1 MDLIRWSMSRPVSV
15 TVGVIL
21 VVVFGLIGLTAIPI
35 QLTPTVDQPVI
46 TVTTAWPGRSP
57 EEIVDTVT
65 KEQEKRLKNVT
76 NLKSMRSM
84 TREGSCDVTLEFYLG
99 ANINRALQEVSDALR
114 QVPNYPDEVDEPVIK
129 AAEGAAQNAIAWI
142 IIDLEKEWRQKHPGF
157 DISTIFDPLDRE
169 VKPYLERIDGV
180 AEVNIYGGRNK
191 EVRLLV
197 DPVALAQRGLTHED
211 VVRAMAAE
219 NRNVSG
225 GTIAEG
231 KRDYRVRVLGQFA
244 GPGEVLDTIVAYRD
258 GRPVYVRDIGT
269 AEIGFEKERGF
280 VRAMGEP
287 CLAMN
292 IIRQS
297 GSNVM
302 SIMTDVRE
310 RLEIIRKDMLPR
322 MDPVV
327 GPGLRMRQVY
337 DETTYI
343 QSAIDL
349 VLHDLKIGGLLAV
362 IVLLVFLRSFKSTLI
377 IALAIPICIIGTFLV
392 MLGSGRSLNVIS
404 LAGLAFSTGVVVD
417 NAIVVLEN
425 IDRRRKLGD
434 GPMLAVYNGA
444 KEVWGAILAGT
455 LCHVAVFLP
464 ILTIQD
470 ESGQL
475 FFDLT
480 LALSV
485 SILLSLVVAITVVP
499 AAAGVLTRLSRRDA
513 RPSRL
518 AAGFA
523 TLFGVAPL
531 LAGAVNGFAAVLY
544 WLMTGWRGWTFRPAL
559 IAGMVFL
566 SIWGSMKLMPPIDY
580 LPAGNQNLVFG
591 GMLIPPGLSVDQQR
605 LYAERI
611 ESKVGPYLFADIK
624 DPNSMAT
631 LPPIVRMASL
641 ASGKPEFFQPVPL
654 ENFFIGAFQ
663 GTMFVGGTSQ
673 DPQRVIP
680 IADLLTMN
688 MNGMPDAYG
697 GAVQN
702 SIFARG
708 IGGGNKINMEIS
720 GPDLVRVRNA
730 AGFAFGVLVGD
741 ERYGARSIQPE
752 PSNFNLG
759 QQEWRIRLNRAGR
772 ELGLRPQDLGVAI
785 RGLFDGAFIDDFQL
799 AGRTVDFKLYPKNGR
814 LSQKE
819 RLADIPIATPGG
831 RVVPLAS
838 VVEIEPGLA
847 PQEIQRIEELASIT
861 IQITPPNDRP
871 LQATMDDLTAKVIG
885 PAKAAGIIDPSMIV
899 RLEGSA
905 AKLTEVKQALL
916 GKPPAGD
923 IPPAPWQKVM
933 TWAAWVFGAA
943 GLAVGAFA
951 LVRGLRAQRGEFVY
965 GALGALLLALIVGG
979 LFFGI
984 ATRPDLVMARMVW
997 TVFVIYLL
1005 MAALFE
1011 SFLYPFIIMFTV
1023 PLGLVGG
1030 FAALRLVH
1038 DWTVGMKTIQP
1049 QQMDVLTMLG
1059 FVILIGTVV
1068 NNAILI
1074 VEQARHFMGETHLP
1088 GEEDK
1093 EPLPVLKAIAE
1104 STRTRVRPILMTT
1117 CTTLGGGLPLVLAP
1131 GSGSEMYRGLG
1142 AVVVGGLAVSTLFT
1156 LILVP
1161 MVFSVVMQMSA
1172 GVKAVLGFA
1181 PAPGGPPAPPAPSHP
1196 RPAPAPGQALPEA
1209 QPA

>member
-1 MDLIRWSMSRPVSV
+1 MDPIRWSMNRPVSV

-46 TVTTAWPGRSP
+46 TVSTAWPGRSP

-84 TREGSCDVTLEFYLG
+84 TREGSCDITLEFYLG

-129 AAEGAAQNAIAWI
+129 AAEGAAESAIAWI
-142 IIDLEKEWRQKHPGF
+142 IIDLDPEWRKRYPDF
-157 DISTIFDPLDRE
+157 DISTIFEPLDRE

-180 AEVNIYGGRNK
+180 AEVNIYGGRNM

-225 GTIAEG
+225 GSIAEG

-244 GPGEVLDTIVAYRD
+244 DPSEVLDAIVAYRD
-258 GRPVYVRDIGT
+258 GRPVYIRDIGT

-302 SIMTDVRE
+302 NIMTDVRE

-322 MDPVV
+322 MDPVA

-337 DETTYI
+337 DETNYI
-343 QSAIDL
+343 QAAIDL
-349 VLHDLKIGGLLAV
+349 VLHDLRIGGALAV

-392 MLGSGRSLNVIS
+392 MLGAGRTLNVIS

-425 IDRRRKLGD
+425 IDRRKKLGD
-434 GPMLAVYNGA
+434 RPMQAVYNGA

-455 LCHVAVFLP
+455 FCHVAVFLP

-485 SILLSLVVAITVVP
+485 SILLSLLVAITVVP
-499 AAAGVLTRLSRRDA
+499 SASGVLTRLTKDRG

-518 AAGFA
+518 PAAFGS
-523 TLFGVAPL
+523 LFGLAPL
-531 LAGAVNGFAAVLY
+531 LARAVGGFSDGLY
-544 WLMTGWRGWTFRPAL
+544 WLMTGWRGWTLRPAL
-559 IAGMVFL
+559 IALMVFG
-566 SIWGSMKLMPPIDY
+566 SIWGALKLMPPVDY

-611 ESKVGPYLFADIK
+611 ESKVGPYLFADIN
-624 DPNSMAT
+624 DPNSMAP
-631 LPPIVRMASL
+631 LQPIPKL
-641 ASGKPEFFQPVPL
+641 ATMGSPNPQFFDPVPL

-663 GTMFVGGTSQ
+663 GGMFVGGTSQ

-680 IADLLTMN
+680 IAELLTLN

-708 IGGGNKINMEIS
+708 ISGGNKINMEIS
-720 GPDLVRVRNA
+720 GPDLIRVRNA
-730 AGFAFGVLVGD
+730 AGFAFGALMGD
-741 ERYGARSIQPE
+741 PQYGPRSIQPE
-752 PSNFNLG
+752 PANFNLP
-759 QQEWRIRLNRAGR
+759 QQEWRVHLNRAGR
-772 ELGLRPQDLGVAI
+772 ELGLRPQDLGIAI

-799 AGRTVDFKLYPKNGR
+799 GGRSVDFKLYPRNGR
-814 LSQKE
+814 LTHKE
-819 RLADIPIATPGG
+819 QLADIPVATPAG

-838 VVEIEPGLA
+838 VIDIEPSLA
-847 PQEIQRIEELASIT
+847 PQEIQRIEELSSIT
-861 IQITPPNDRP
+861 LQITPPKDLP
-871 LQATMDDLTAKVIG
+871 LQTTMDDLTAKVIEAG
-885 PAKAAGIIDPSMIV
+885 KAAGVIDPSMIV

-916 GKPPAGD
+916 GKPPVESG
-923 IPPAPWQKVM
+923 PWAPWRRAM
-933 TWAAWVFGAA
+933 MWFSWLLAAAGLGVGAYALVRAVRTGRGELAYGAA
-943 GLAVGAFA
+943 GAV
-951 LVRGLRAQRGEFVY
+951 
-965 GALGALLLALIVGG
+965 LLALIIGG

-984 ATRPDLVMARMVW
+984 ASRPDLVMARMVW
-997 TVFVIYLL
+997 TVMVIYLL
-1005 MAALFE
+1005 LSALFE

-1030 FAALRLVH
+1030 FGALALVRQ
-1038 DWTVGMKTIQP
+1038 WTIRMETIQP

-1074 VEQARHFMGETHLP
+1074 VEQARHFMGHTHLP

-1093 EPLPVLKAIAE
+1093 EPLPPLRAIAQ
-1104 STRTRVRPILMTT
+1104 STRSRIRPIFMTT

-1156 LILVP
+1156 IVLVP
-1161 MVFSVVMQMSA
+1161 LVFSVVMQMAA
-1172 GVKAVLGFA
+1172 GVKVLFGYGPRPGPRSERPA
-1181 PAPGGPPAPPAPSHP
+1181 ITIPAP
-1196 RPAPAPGQALPEA
+1196 PEA
-1209 QPA
+1209 QPV